1 LLASRSFGRL
11 SDEAVFYPFVAL
23 VGQERMKKAL
33 LLNAICPKIGGVL
46 IRGEKGTAKSTAVRS
61 LAALLPALD
70 DSQRTMPLVTL
81 PLSATEDQVIGS
93 LDFELAI
100 KTGKPRFRP
109 GLLSRAHRGI
119 LYLDEVNLL
128 DDHLVDVILD
138 AIASGINIVEREG
151 LSFQHPAQVILI
163 GTMNPEEGELRPQ
176 LLDRFGLVVEV
187 QSLPTVE
194 ERMELLRRRE
204 AFEADPLG
212 FQARWQRE
220 TEILRQKIR
229 QAREIFPTVEL
240 APERLEQIVNLSLQA
255 QVAGHRGDLV
265 TALTA
270 RALAAWEG
278 RRWVTAEDVVEAA
291 ELALFHRRRAV
302 TENQPEKALS
312 HEDQNRHQPPL
323 SEKPPA
329 ARDTSSSSPKGGH
342 RENQEPAAEEGER
355 VEGREVHEAPAFK
368 KGTAEN
374 QPKNVQDGRET
385 ENPSSASRGLKA
397 EKERVFPIGQPYPIR
412 LYARQRDRLWR
423 RRSGRRFHSL
433 SQTRRGRYV
442 RSTSLREVDDL
453 ALDATIRAAAPH
465 QLYRRRDGLALVIEN
480 SDLRQ
485 KVRERKTGH
494 LLVFLVDASG
504 SMGAQERMVEVKGA
518 VFSLLLDAYQKRD
531 QVSLVAFRGQEA
543 QVLLPPTSS
552 AERAHRLLQE
562 LPTGGKTP
570 LAAGLWQSYQLIR
583 GHLYRAP
590 ERSPWLI
597 LITDGRA
604 NVSLGSGRPLEEALA
619 AASIIR
625 AEPRIKS
632 LVVDVENNGLLSFGL
647 AQRLAHALGA
657 DYFLL
662 GELRAQELVLTL
674 RAAIRQGQR

>member
-1 LLASRSFGRL
+1 
-11 SDEAVFYPFVAL
+11 
-23 VGQERMKKAL
+23 MKRAL

-70 DSQRTMPLVTL
+70 GSQRTMPLVTL

-93 LDFELAI
+93 LDFESAI

-109 GLLSRAHRGI
+109 GLIFRAHRGI

-138 AIASGINIVEREG
+138 AVASGVNIVEREG
-151 LSFQHPAQVILI
+151 FSFQHPAQIILV

-187 QSLPTVE
+187 QSLPTLE

-229 QAREIFPTVEL
+229 RAREIFPTVEL
-240 APERLEQIVNLSLQA
+240 VPERLEEIVNLSLQA

-291 ELALFHRRRAV
+291 ELALRHRQRAV
-302 TENQPEKALS
+302 TENQPEKNPS
-312 HEDQNRHQPPL
+312 QEDQNRHRPPL

-329 ARDTSSSSPKGGH
+329 SRDTSSSSPKGSH
-342 RENQEPAAEEGER
+342 RENQPPAPERGERMEGGEVNENPSCTKGAAE
-355 VEGREVHEAPAFK
+355 
-368 KGTAEN
+368 TS
-374 QPKNVQDGRET
+374 PKNYQDGLGT
-385 ENPSSASRGLKA
+385 ENPVTASPGRQTG
-397 EKERVFPIGQPYPIR
+397 KERIFPIGQPYPLR
-412 LYARQRDRLWR
+412 LFERERDRLWR
-423 RRSGRRFHSL
+423 RRPGRRFHTL
-433 SQTRRGRYV
+433 SQTRRGRYI
-442 RSTSLREVDDL
+442 RSTILKEGDDL

-504 SMGAQERMVEVKGA
+504 SMGAQERMIEVKGA

-531 QVSLVAFRGQEA
+531 QVSLVVFRGQEA

-570 LAAGLWQSYQLIR
+570 LAAGLWQSYQLIQ
-583 GHLYRAP
+583 GHFYRAP

-597 LITDGRA
+597 LVTDGRA

-625 AEPRIKS
+625 ADPRIKS
-632 LVVDVENNGLLSFGL
+632 LVVDVEKNGLLSFGQS
-647 AQRLAHALGA
+647 QRLAHALGA

-674 RAAIRQGQR
+674 RAAIRPGQR